1 MARYTGPKWKL
12 SRRENV
18 SLFDDDKW
26 KKRVGSPGI
35 HWVQRG
41 RQSEY
46 AEQFRE
52 KQKVKRMYGMLEK
65 QFRRFFEMAGKAEG
79 NTGLRL
85 LQLLELRLDN
95 VVYRLG
101 LAKTRSA
108 ARQLVNHGHITV
120 NGNKVD
126 IPSYIVSMGDE
137 ISVSTKSQK
146 KDFVKN
152 NAEELKSAKQPKWVD
167 KNGKFAGKVTREPLR
182 DDMDQ
187 SIREQLIVELYSK

>member
-35 HWVQRG
+35 HWTQRG

-52 KQKVKRMYGMLEK
+52 KQKVKRMYGMLER
-65 QFRRFFEMAGKAEG
+65 QFRRFFKMAGQAEG

-101 LAKTRSA
+101 MAKTRSA
-108 ARQLVNHGHITV
+108 ARQLVNHGHVTV

-126 IPSYIVSMGDE
+126 IPSYIVSIGDE
-137 ISVSTKSQK
+137 ISIKTSTQK

-152 NAEELKSAKQPKWVD
+152 NAEELKSVKVPRWLD
-167 KNGKFAGKVTREPLR
+167 KNGNFAGKINREPIR